1 MPRTIRYVDAW
12 VGARVLLRRRELGLS
27 QAELGEKLG
36 VSFQQ
41 VQKYEKG
48 RNRVSAGMLY
58 EISKALDVPV
68 GYFFEDFE
76 EPRAAL
82 SRNQRSPLRS
92 GRDTPI

>member
-12 VGARVLLRRRELGLS
+12 VGARIQLRRRQLGLS
-27 QAELGEKLG
+27 QATLGEKFG

-41 VQKYEKG
+41 VQKYESGK
-48 RNRVSAGMLY
+48 NRVSAGVLY
-58 EISKALDVPV
+58 EISKALDVPI

-82 SRNQRSPLRS
+82 RRRRSR
-92 GRDTPI
+92 

>member
-12 VGARVLLRRRELGLS
+12 VGARVQLRRRELGLS
-27 QAELGEKLG
+27 QAALGEKLG
-36 VSFQQ
+36 VTFQQ

-48 RNRVSAGMLY
+48 RNRVSAGVLY
-58 EISKALDVPV
+58 EISKALNVPV

-82 SRNQRSPLRS
+82 RRRRRSS
-92 GRDTPI
+92 

>member
-12 VGARVLLRRRELGLS
+12 VGARIQLRRRELGLS
-27 QAELGEKLG
+27 QAALGEKLG

-41 VQKYEKG
+41 VQKYESGK
-48 RNRVSAGMLY
+48 NRVSAGVLY

-82 SRNQRSPLRS
+82 RRHRPSR
-92 GRDTPI
+92 

>member
-27 QAELGEKLG
+27 QTELGEKLG

-58 EISKALDVPV
+58 EISKARNVPV

-76 EPRAAL
+76 ELRAVL
-82 SRNQRSPLRS
+82 KSRRRSQ
-92 GRDTPI
+92 

>member
-12 VGARVLLRRRELGLS
+12 VGARLQLRRRELGLS
-27 QAELGEKLG
+27 QTELGEKLG

-48 RNRVSAGMLY
+48 RNRVSAGVLY
-58 EISKALDVPV
+58 EISKALNVPV

-76 EPRAAL
+76 EPRATL
-82 SRNQRSPLRS
+82 RRRRRSR
-92 GRDTPI
+92 